1 MWDESSRKLHELC
14 APIAFIVYGYWVHGI
29 IALEIIRWTI
39 SFDFKLGRR
48 MERKESGEF
57 SCQCKK
63 SLCVYIYKIRQMK
76 NAK

>member
-48 MERKESGEF
+48 KEEGEEGKSGVLLSVQEI
-57 SCQCKK
+57 CV
-63 SLCVYIYKIRQMK
+63 CVYIYI
-76 NAK
+76 